1 MKTKLTPEL
10 QALVVEALN
19 SGNYIE
25 TAAAYAGIHEATVYR
40 WLERGRIERARL
52 SDDDG
57 AEEDP
62 EETPYREFCEA
73 VEKTRANAEVRSLA
87 LIQKAAMDGTWQAS
101 AWYLERSYP
110 RKWGRFERQEI
121 TGANGAPLSVVVSV
135 DELESKLNQVI
146 AMRATDKSKII
157 DAPEIKATTKKKSA
171 PKKKPVVKL
180 NKKPSEEVSG

>member
-1 MKTKLTPEL
+1 MKTKLSPEL

-25 TAAAYAGIHEATVYR
+25 TAAAYAGIHEATIYR

-52 SDDDG
+52 SDDED
-57 AEEDP
+57 AVPDP

-110 RKWGRFERQEI
+110 RKWGRFERTEI

-146 AMRATDKSKII
+146 AIREKDK
-157 DAPEIKATTKKKSA
+157 PKAITSVKKVA
-171 PKKKPVVKL
+171 PKKKAVA
-180 NKKPSEEVSG
+180 KPKPKSS

>member
-10 QALVVEALN
+10 QALVIEALN
-19 SGNYIE
+19 YGNYIE
-25 TAAAYAGIHEATVYR
+25 TSAAYAGIHEATIYR

-52 SDDDG
+52 SDDDD
-57 AEEDP
+57 AEPDP

-73 VEKTRANAEVRSLA
+73 VEKTRANAEVRSLG

-146 AMRATDKSKII
+146 AIREKDK
-157 DAPEIKATTKKKSA
+157 PKAITSAKKVA
-171 PKKKPVVKL
+171 PKKKAVA
-180 NKKPSEEVSG
+180 KPKPKSS

>member
-25 TAAAYAGIHEATVYR
+25 TAAAYAGIHEATMYR
-40 WLERGRIERARL
+40 WLERGRIERTRM
-52 SDDDG
+52 SDDED
-57 AEEDP
+57 AVPDP

-73 VEKTRANAEVRSLA
+73 VEKTRANSEVRSLA
-87 LIQKAAMDGTWQAS
+87 LIQKAAMEGTWSAA

-121 TGANGAPLSVVVSV
+121 TGANGAPLSITVSV

-146 AMRATDKSKII
+146 AIREKDKPK
-157 DAPEIKATTKKKSA
+157 EIEVIAEVVE
-171 PKKKPVVKL
+171 PKKKTP
-180 NKKPSEEVSG
+180 KKKAVAKPKPKPEPKSS

>member
-1 MKTKLTPEL
+1 MKTKLSPEL

-25 TAAAYAGIHEATVYR
+25 TAAAYAGIHEATIYR

-52 SDDDG
+52 SDDDD
-57 AEEDP
+57 AEPDP

-146 AMRATDKSKII
+146 AIREKDK
-157 DAPEIKATTKKKSA
+157 PKAVETVEKKKTA
-171 PKKKPVVKL
+171 PKKKAVA
-180 NKKPSEEVSG
+180 KPKPKSS

>member
-1 MKTKLTPEL
+1 MKTKLSPEL

-25 TAAAYAGIHEATVYR
+25 TAAAYAGIHEATIYR

-52 SDDDG
+52 SDDDD
-57 AEEDP
+57 AKPDP

-87 LIQKAAMDGTWQAS
+87 LIQQAAMNGTWQAS

-146 AMRATDKSKII
+146 AIRDKDK
-157 DAPEIKATTKKKSA
+157 PKAVTSEKKA
-171 PKKKPVVKL
+171 VPKKKAVA
-180 NKKPSEEVSG
+180 KPKPKSS